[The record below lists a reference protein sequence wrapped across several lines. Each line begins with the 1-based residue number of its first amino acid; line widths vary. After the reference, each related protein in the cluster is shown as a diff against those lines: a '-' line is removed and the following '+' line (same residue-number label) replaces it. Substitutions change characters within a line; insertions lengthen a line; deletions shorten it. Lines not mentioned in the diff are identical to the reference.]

1 VFASSSQ
8 AHTGATAF
16 MYLVSTST
24 LVASRAQLTNDR
36 PSIILRLRGRI
47 TRSLG
52 SPLRVLSLLAASS
65 LSFAGTV
72 TITSPP
78 DDSSVNSS
86 VHVHATYNGTVA
98 ATYMKLWVDGV
109 AGTVQRNTNVFD
121 TQVSLVNGNHLLEVQ
136 AQDSSTGVVYTTAS
150 QITVATLALNPVST
164 SLFAGGMQQFT
175 ATDSV
180 SSSVTWSATGGSISS
195 GGLYT
200 AGTTTGRFA
209 VTATDSS
216 GNKAISTVVIAPMHT
231 VTIEN
236 PQTGSTVNSPVLVHA
251 TYDGTVVAT
260 YMKVWVD
267 HVAGL
272 VQHSTN
278 SFTTSLYLTTG
289 SHLIEVQA
297 ADPST
302 GLVYTTPSKITVGS
316 GSGATV
322 TVSPGSVTVLTG
334 GTQQFAATD
343 SAGLPITWSAT
354 GGAITSTG
362 FYTAGT
368 ATGTFNVTAT
378 DSSRNTGKA
387 TVTVQNSVQS
397 SLNYTTWKNDNLRTG
412 QQNTETFLQPGNVN
426 STHFGVLFS
435 NTVDGKVFA
444 QPLYMANLSLAGG
457 KHNVVFVAT
466 EHDSVYAF
474 DADKGGSPFW
484 HVSLIPAGASTV
496 PQSLVNSTI
505 YPEIGITGTPVI
517 DPSTGTLYVVAETLE
532 NSAVVFRLHALDVT
546 TGNEQGGSPV
556 VITASGWE
564 PKEQLQRPGL
574 LLANGNVYIAFGS
587 HGDHLPY
594 HGWIFSY
601 PASMALTATWNTT
614 PTGTMGAIW
623 MAGSGVA
630 ADTSGNI
637 YVMTGNG
644 TFDGNANFGDSFVKL
659 SSNLAVVLDYF
670 TPWNQAKLSANDSD
684 LGSGGV
690 LLVPDQPGA
699 FPHEIIG
706 CGKFPAIYV
715 VNRDS
720 MGHFNSGSSNPQIIQ
735 EIDNQVGGTDGT
747 GVQPSDKCFTTPA
760 YWQQNLYFNGN
771 NDVIKAFHLDPASG
785 KMSSTPTSKGSF
797 TFVFPGAQPVVS
809 SNGSTNGIVWTI
821 DHSSSVALHAYD
833 ATNVATELYRSSG
846 LGSGAK
852 WAVPT
857 VVNSKVYVGTASKLV
872 VFGPI

>member
-1 VFASSSQ
+1 VPASSSQ
-8 AHTGATAF
+8 AHIGTMSL
-16 MYLVSTST
+16 MYSASTSN
-24 LVASRAQLTNDR
+24 LVASNAQSTNNR
-36 PSIILRLRGRI
+36 PPIILRLRGRI
-47 TRSLG
+47 TGSLG
-52 SPLRVLSLLAASS
+52 SPLSVLCLLASS

-72 TITSPP
+72 TITSPA

-86 VHVHATYNGTVA
+86 VHVQATYNGTVA

-109 AGTVQRNTNVFD
+109 AGTVQHNTNVFD

-136 AQDSSTGVVYTTAS
+136 AKDSSTGVVYTTAS

-164 SLFAGGMQQFT
+164 SLFSGGTQQFT

-180 SSSVTWSATGGSISS
+180 SSSITWSATGGSVSS

-200 AGTTTGRFA
+200 AGTTTGTFA

-216 GNKAISTVVIAPMHT
+216 GNKAISSVVIAPMHT

-236 PQTGSTVNSPVLVHA
+236 PQTGSTLNSPVLVHA
-251 TYDGTVVAT
+251 TYDGTVLAT
-260 YMKVWVD
+260 YMKVWVE

-297 ADPST
+297 SDPST
-302 GLVYTTPSKITVGS
+302 GLVYTTPTKITVGS
-316 GSGATV
+316 GAGAKV
-322 TVSPGSVTVLTG
+322 TVSPGSVTLRTG

-343 SAGLPITWSAT
+343 SAGLPVTWSAT
-354 GGAITSTG
+354 GGAINSTG
-362 FYTAGT
+362 SYTAGT

-378 DSSRNTGKA
+378 DSNNNTGKA
-387 TVTVQNSVQS
+387 AVTVQNSVQS

-412 QQNTETFLQPGNVN
+412 QQNTETYLQPGNVN

-435 NTVDGKVFA
+435 NTVDGRIFA

-474 DADKGGSPFW
+474 DADTSGSPFW

-496 PQSLVNSTI
+496 PQPLVNSTI
-505 YPEIGITGTPVI
+505 HPEIGITGTPVI

-587 HGDHLPY
+587 QGDHLPA
-594 HGWIFSY
+594 HGWVFAY
-601 PASMALTATWNTT
+601 PASMVQTGGWNST
-614 PTGTMGAIW
+614 PAGVLGSVW
-623 MAGSGVA
+623 MAGSGIA
-630 ADTSGNI
+630 ADAAGDL

-644 TFDGNANFGDSFVKL
+644 TWDGISNFGDSFVKL
-659 SSNLAVVLDYF
+659 SPNLSVVQDYF
-670 TPWNQAKLSANDSD
+670 TPWNEAKLDSNDTD

-690 LLVPDQPGA
+690 LLVPDQSGT
-699 FPHEIIG
+699 FPHEAIG
-706 CGKFPAIYV
+706 CGKYPAIYV
-715 VNRDS
+715 LNRDS
-720 MGHFNSGSSNPQIIQ
+720 MGHFHSGSNNQIIQ
-735 EIDNQVGGTDGT
+735 EVDNQVGGTT
-747 GVQPSDKCFTTPA
+747 GLQAPDRCFTTPA
-760 YWQQNLYFNGN
+760 YWQGHLYFNAS
-771 NDVIKAFHLDPASG
+771 NDVLKAFSLNPTTG
-785 KMSSTPTSKGSF
+785 KMSSTPTSQG
-797 TFVFPGAQPVVS
+797 TFLFGFPGGQPVVS

-852 WAVPT
+852 WPVPT
-857 VVNSKVYVGTASKLV
+857 VVNSKVYVGTDSTLV

>member
-1 VFASSSQ
+1 MSASP
-8 AHTGATAF
+8 
-16 MYLVSTST
+16 MYPVSTSN
-24 LVASRAQLTNDR
+24 LVASNAQSTNNR
-36 PSIILRLRGRI
+36 PPIILRLRGRI

-52 SPLRVLSLLAASS
+52 SPLSVLCLLAASA

-109 AGTVQRNTNVFD
+109 AGTEQHNTNVFD

-136 AQDSSTGVVYTTAS
+136 AKDSSTGVVYTTAS

-164 SLFAGGMQQFT
+164 SLFSGGMQQFT
-175 ATDSV
+175 ATDSA
-180 SSSVTWSATGGSISS
+180 SSSITWSATGGSISS
-195 GGLYT
+195 GGLYA
-200 AGTTTGRFA
+200 AGTTTGTFA
-209 VTATDSS
+209 VTAADSS
-216 GNKAISTVVIAPMHT
+216 GNKTISSVVIASEHT
-231 VTIEN
+231 VTIET
-236 PQTGSTVNSPVLVHA
+236 PPTDSTLKSPVLVHA
-251 TYDGTVVAT
+251 TYDGTVLAT

-272 VQHSTN
+272 VQHNTN

-289 SHLIEVQA
+289 SHLIEMQA
-297 ADPST
+297 SDPST
-302 GLVYTTPSKITVGS
+302 GLVYTTPTKITVGS
-316 GSGATV
+316 RSGATV
-322 TVSPGSVTVLTG
+322 TVSPGSVTLLTG
-334 GTQQFAATD
+334 GTQQFTETD
-343 SAGLPITWSAT
+343 SSGLPVTWSAT
-354 GGAITSTG
+354 GGAISSTG

-368 ATGTFNVTAT
+368 ATGTFNVTAS
-378 DSSRNTGKA
+378 DSNNNAGKA
-387 TVTVQNSVQS
+387 AVTVQNSVQS

-412 QQNTETFLQPGNVN
+412 QQNTETYLQSGNVN

-435 NTVDGKVFA
+435 NTVDGRIFA

-474 DADKGGSPFW
+474 DADTSGSPFW

-496 PQSLVNSTI
+496 PQPLVNSTI
-505 YPEIGITGTPVI
+505 HPEIGITGTPVI
-517 DPSTGTLYVVAETLE
+517 DPSSDTLYVVAETLE
-532 NSAVVFRLHALDVT
+532 NGAVVFRLHALHIT

-587 HGDHLPY
+587 QGDHLPA
-594 HGWIFSY
+594 HGWVFAY
-601 PASMALTATWNTT
+601 PASMAQTGVWNST
-614 PTGTMGAIW
+614 PAGVLGSVW
-623 MAGSGVA
+623 MSGSGIA
-630 ADTSGNI
+630 ADASGDL

-644 TFDGNANFGDSFVKL
+644 TWDGTSNFGDSFVKL
-659 SSNLAVVLDYF
+659 SPNLSVVLDYF
-670 TPWNQAKLSANDSD
+670 TPWNQAKLDSNDTD
-684 LGSGGV
+684 LGAGGV
-690 LLVPDQPGA
+690 LLVPDQAGA

-715 VNRDS
+715 LDRDNL
-720 MGHFNSGSSNPQIIQ
+720 GKFHANSNSQIVQ
-735 EIDNQVGGTDGT
+735 ELDGQVGGTT
-747 GVQPSDKCFTTPA
+747 GLQAGDKCFTTPA
-760 YWQQNLYFNGN
+760 YWQGHLYFNAN
-771 NDVIKAFHLDPASG
+771 NDVLKAFSLNPTTG

-797 TFVFPGAQPVVS
+797 VFAFPGGQPVVS
-809 SNGSTNGIVWTI
+809 SNGSSNGIVWTI

-846 LGSGAK
+846 LGSGVK

-857 VVNSKVYVGTASKLV
+857 VVNSKVYVGTDSTLV

>member
-1 VFASSSQ
+1 
-8 AHTGATAF
+8 
-16 MYLVSTST
+16 MCPVSTSNS
-24 LVASRAQLTNDR
+24 VASSAQPTNTR
-36 PSIILRLRGRI
+36 PPIILRLRGRI

-52 SPLRVLSLLAASS
+52 SPRSVLCLLAAST

-78 DDSSVNSS
+78 DNSSVNSS
-86 VHVHATYNGTVA
+86 VEVHATYNGTVA

-109 AGTVQRNTNVFD
+109 AGTVQHNTNVFD

-136 AQDSSTGVVYTTAS
+136 AKDSSTGVVYTTAS

-164 SLFAGGMQQFT
+164 SLFSGGMQQFT
-175 ATDSV
+175 ATDSA
-180 SSSVTWSATGGSISS
+180 SSSITWSATGGSISS

-200 AGTTTGRFA
+200 AGTTTGTFA

-216 GNKAISTVVIAPMHT
+216 GNKAKSSVVIAPMHT

-236 PQTGSTVNSPVLVHA
+236 PQTGSTLNSPVRVHA

-272 VQHSTN
+272 VQHNTN

-297 ADPST
+297 SDPST
-302 GLVYTTPSKITVGS
+302 GLVYTTPAKITVSS
-316 GSGATV
+316 GSPATV
-322 TVSPGSVTVLTG
+322 TVSPGSVTLLTG

-343 SAGLPITWSAT
+343 SAGLPVTWSAT
-354 GGAITSTG
+354 GGAISSTG

-368 ATGTFNVTAT
+368 ATGTFNVTAP
-378 DSSRNTGKA
+378 DSSNNTGKA

-435 NTVDGKVFA
+435 NTVDGKIFA
-444 QPLYMANLSLAGG
+444 QPLYMADLSLAGG

-474 DADKGGSPFW
+474 DADKSGSPFW

-496 PQSLVNSTI
+496 PQPLVNSTI
-505 YPEIGITGTPVI
+505 HPEIGITGTPVI
-517 DPSTGTLYVVAETLE
+517 DPSTGTLYVVTETLE

-546 TGNEQGGSPV
+546 NGNEQGGSPV
-556 VITASGWE
+556 VITASGWQ

-574 LLANGNVYIAFGS
+574 LLANGNVYIAFCSQGE
-587 HGDHLPY
+587 HLPY
-594 HGWIFSY
+594 RGWIFAYS
-601 PASMALTATWNTT
+601 ATSLARVGFWNST
-614 PTGTMGAIW
+614 PTGVAGAIW
-623 MAGSGVA
+623 MSGSGIA
-630 ADTSGNI
+630 ADAAGDV
-637 YVMTGNG
+637 YVMTRNG
-644 TFDGNANFGDSFVKL
+644 SWDGNSNFSDSFVKL
-659 SSNLAVVLDYF
+659 SPNLSVVLDYF
-670 TPWNQAKLSANDSD
+670 TPYNEGTLSADDQD

-690 LLVPDQPGA
+690 LLVPDQSGA
-699 FPHEIIG
+699 FPHEVIG

-715 VNRDS
+715 LNRDN
-720 MGHFNSGSSNPQIIQ
+720 MGKFQTGSNSQIIQ
-735 EIDNQVGGTDGT
+735 EVDNQVGGTIGQTAPDR
-747 GVQPSDKCFTTPA
+747 CFTTPA
-760 YWQQNLYFNGN
+760 YWQQTLYFHAN
-771 NDVIKAFHLDPASG
+771 NDVLKAFSLNPTTRE
-785 KMSSTPTSKGSF
+785 MSSTPTSQG
-797 TFVFPGAQPVVS
+797 TFLFGFPGGQPVVS

-833 ATNVATELYRSSG
+833 AANVATELYRSSG

-852 WAVPT
+852 WPVPT
-857 VVNSKVYVGTASKLV
+857 VVNSKVYVGTDSTLV